1 MSWLMPAFFVGII
14 LWMRSRGRSV
24 VRRGF
29 RVGGSCL
36 IYKAECEWAQSK
48 GASLKRPL
56 FPRAAVKDRM
66 LRILS
71 YSTDA

>member
-48 GASLKRPL
+48 GASLKRP
-56 FPRAAVKDRM
+56 
-66 LRILS
+66 
-71 YSTDA
+71 